1 MGSGVRY
8 PTDIDKGLTSAHM
21 DLVRHLRLF
30 VAVAEHRHFGR
41 AAASLS
47 MAQPPLSQGVQR
59 LERHLGQRLFD
70 RDARRVALTAPGS
83 ALLPAARQLLADADA
98 LVESSRRWSERHCVR
113 LGLAAD
119 LDALAGPVLAHL
131 VGTGID
137 VEPVLAGSTEL
148 VGRLRDGDLDVV
160 LVRHPVALDG
170 LLTGDVITVSAAV
183 VPDHD
188 DLPLVLPPRSHH
200 PAAHDQVV
208 DALLRLGRLAPV
220 HEIASAHERSVRVEA
235 GLACGLRPTLPTQ
248 EGDVQDGSADLVPLR
263 YRAAVPVISEQRPDL
278 DHAAVVSA
286 LHEALR

>member
-1 MGSGVRY
+1 MEGGIRY
-8 PTDIDKGLTSAHM
+8 RTDIGRGYGALM

-98 LVESSRRWSERHCVR
+98 LVESSRRWSERRCVR

-220 HEIASAHERSVRVEA
+220 HEMASAHERSVRVEA

>member
-1 MGSGVRY
+1 
-8 PTDIDKGLTSAHM
+8 M

-98 LVESSRRWSERHCVR
+98 LVESSRRWSERRCVR

-220 HEIASAHERSVRVEA
+220 HEMASAHERSVRVEA